1 MKIRKKISDVQ
12 TNSSI
17 DRLKEYLIDDEIYQK
32 YLNGENNFNDFEKY
46 CLNHCKDIDNV
57 IRENARLKKRINRV
71 LKQNNIEIL
80 KGDEKNVQM

>member
-1 MKIRKKISDVQ
+1 MKIRKKISDIQ

-32 YLNGENNFNDFEKY
+32 YLNGENDFNDFEKY
-46 CLNHCKDIDNV
+46 CLSHWKDIDNV
-57 IRENARLKKRINRV
+57 IRENARLKKRINRA

>member
-1 MKIRKKISDVQ
+1 MKIRKKISDIQ

-32 YLNGENNFNDFEKY
+32 YLIGEKNFNDFEKY

-57 IRENARLKKRINRV
+57 IRENARLKKRINRA

-80 KGDEKNVQM
+80 KGDEKNV